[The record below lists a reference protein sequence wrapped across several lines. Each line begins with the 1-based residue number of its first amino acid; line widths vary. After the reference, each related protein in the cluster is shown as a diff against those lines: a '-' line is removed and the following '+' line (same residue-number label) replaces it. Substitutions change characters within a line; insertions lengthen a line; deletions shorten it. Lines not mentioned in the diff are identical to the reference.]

1 MYPCN
6 IGGARC
12 KAPYSEKGFTLMEL
26 LVVMVIVGL
35 MSSLVFVAVGSGI
48 LKSEET
54 RFEANFLST
63 LKHARSAAIGRGKA
77 VRVIIDEENRRIFMD
92 EGKPTAI
99 PETVQIEG
107 SGVIELAGGGYAVL
121 FFPDGSSTGAELDL
135 KYNNA
140 VRQIR
145 VNKLLGTVD
154 VGPQA

>member
-1 MYPCN
+1 
-6 IGGARC
+6 
-12 KAPYSEKGFTLMEL
+12 MEL

-35 MSSLVFVAVGSGI
+35 MSSLVFVAVGSGM

-54 RFEANFLST
+54 RFEANFLNT

-77 VRVIIDEENRRIFMD
+77 VRFVIDESNRRISMD
-92 EGKPTAI
+92 GGKSIAI

-107 SGVIELAGGGYAVL
+107 NGVIELADGYAII

-145 VNKLLGTVD
+145 VNKLIGTVD
-154 VGPQA
+154 VKTQT

>member
-1 MYPCN
+1 MPH
-6 IGGARC
+6 
-12 KAPYSEKGFTLMEL
+12 SEKGFTLMEL

-35 MSSLVFVAVGSGI
+35 MSSLVFVAVGSGM
-48 LKSEET
+48 LKSAES
-54 RFEANFLST
+54 RFEADFLSCI
-63 LKHARSAAIGRGKA
+63 KQARSAAIGRGKA
-77 VRVIIDEENRRIFMD
+77 VRFIIDEEDRRIFI
-92 EGKPTAI
+92 EGGKSVSI

-107 SGVIELAGGGYAVL
+107 TGVIELSNGGYAVI

-154 VGPQA
+154 VETQT